1 MEAVMSDTMPVHTVL
16 AYREIPSSHGE
27 EVFYYV
33 FVGYVNWDGR
43 GGSER
48 LAFAVFM
55 KYDGKVHYQM
65 PAHIL
70 NEDFDSV
77 TEALQSLR
85 REVERDAARIA

>member
-1 MEAVMSDTMPVHTVL
+1 MSDTMPVHTLL
-16 AYREIPSSHGE
+16 ACREIPSSHGE
-27 EVFYYV
+27 EIFYYV

-55 KYDGKVHYQM
+55 KYGGKVHYQM

-70 NEDFDSV
+70 NEDLDSV
-77 TEALQSLR
+77 TEALQNLR
-85 REVERDAARIA
+85 LEVEGEADRIA